1 MNKQKTIALFGA
13 TGATG
18 NEFLKLALKQNYR
31 VKALVRT
38 PEKFKITDENLTI
51 TKGDLSDE
59 KAISKVVENA
69 DNIVCMVSSL
79 KSPQKD
85 LMFNF
90 IKLLHSIML
99 KNKVTKLT
107 YMAGALCYAPNKPK
121 SLRVA
126 LMRNTL
132 GKITRVETSIA
143 DHDKV
148 MQYIHQ
154 RMLPDNLEVFVTLP
168 GGLGLTF
175 GESKKELKVYEKT
188 VLKSSR
194 FIDVA
199 YFTLQNMNNSTFF
212 GKYLYV
218 A

>member
-1 MNKQKTIALFGA
+1 MNNQKTIALFGA

-18 NEFLKLALKQNYR
+18 NEFLKLALKENYI

-38 PEKFKITDENLTI
+38 PEKLKITDANLTI
-51 TKGDLSDE
+51 IKGDLSDE
-59 KAISKVVENA
+59 KAISKVVENT

-85 LMFNF
+85 LMYNF
-90 IKLLHSIML
+90 IKVLHPIML
-99 KNKVTKLT
+99 KNKVAKLT
-107 YMAGALCYAPNKPK
+107 YMAGALCYAPNKKK

-126 LMRNTL
+126 LMRNTI

-154 RMLPDNLEVFVTLP
+154 RMHPDDLKIFVTLP
-168 GGLGLTF
+168 GGLGLTV
-175 GESKKELKVYEKT
+175 GESKKQLNVYEKT

-199 YFTLQNMNNSTFF
+199 KFTLQNIDNYF
-212 GKYLYV
+212 GGYLYV

>member
-1 MNKQKTIALFGA
+1 MSNQRTIALFGA
-13 TGATG
+13 TGSTG
-18 NEFLKLALKQNYR
+18 NEFLKLALKENYI

-38 PEKFKITDENLTI
+38 PEKLNITDENLTI
-51 TKGDLSDE
+51 IKGDLSNE
-59 KAISKVVENA
+59 EAISKVVESA

-85 LMFNF
+85 LMYNF
-90 IKLLHSIML
+90 IKLLHPIMQ
-99 KNKVTKLT
+99 KNKEVKLT
-107 YMAGALCYAPNKPK
+107 YMAGALCYPPNKKK

-148 MQYIHQ
+148 LQYIHQ
-154 RMLPDNLEVFVTLP
+154 RMLPANLKVFVTLP
-168 GGLGLTF
+168 GGLGLTD
-175 GESKKELKVYEKT
+175 GASKKQLEVYEKT
-188 VLKSSR
+188 VLKSST

-199 YFTLQNMNNSTFF
+199 DFTLKNMDNPIFF
-212 GKYLYV
+212 GRYLYV

>member
-18 NEFLKLALKQNYR
+18 NEFLKLALKQNYI

-38 PEKFKITDENLTI
+38 PEKIKITDANLTLI
-51 TKGDLSDE
+51 KGDLSNE
-59 KAISKVVENA
+59 EAISKVVENT

-79 KSPQKD
+79 KSPQKY

-90 IKLLHSIML
+90 IKILHPIML
-99 KNKVTKLT
+99 KNRVTKLT
-107 YMAGALCYAPNKPK
+107 YQAGALCYPPNKKK
-121 SLRVA
+121 SVKVA
-126 LMRNTL
+126 LMRNTV
-132 GKITRVETSIA
+132 GKLTRVETSIA

-148 MQYIHQ
+148 MQYIQHN
-154 RMLPDNLEVFVTLP
+154 MLSDNLNVFVTLP
-168 GGLGLTF
+168 GGLGLTV
-175 GESKKELKVYEKT
+175 GESKEELNVYEKI

-212 GKYLYV
+212 GRYLYV

>member
-1 MNKQKTIALFGA
+1 MNMQKTIALFGA

-18 NEFLKLALKQNYR
+18 NEFLKLALKQNYI

-38 PEKFKITDENLTI
+38 PEKLKITDANLTI
-51 TKGDLSDE
+51 IKGDLSNE

-69 DNIVCMVSSL
+69 DNVVCMVSSL

-85 LMFNF
+85 LMYDF
-90 IKLLHSIML
+90 IRVLHPIML
-99 KNKVTKLT
+99 KYKVTKLT
-107 YMAGALCYAPNKPK
+107 YMAGALCYAPSKKK

-126 LMRNTL
+126 LLRNTL
-132 GKITRVETSIA
+132 GKITGVETSIA

-148 MQYIHQ
+148 MQYIQ
-154 RMLPDNLEVFVTLP
+154 QKMLSDNLKVFVTLP
-168 GGLGLTF
+168 GGLGLTV
-175 GESKKELKVYEKT
+175 GESKKELNVYEKT

-199 YFTLQNMNNSTFF
+199 YFTLQSMDNPNFF
-212 GKYLYV
+212 GRYLYV

>member
-1 MNKQKTIALFGA
+1 MSNQRTIALFGA

-18 NEFLKLALKQNYR
+18 NEFLKLALKQNYI

-38 PEKFKITDENLTI
+38 PEKIKITDANLTLI
-51 TKGDLSDE
+51 KGDLSNE
-59 KAISKVVENA
+59 EAISKVVENA
-69 DNIVCMVSSL
+69 NNIVCMVSSL

-90 IKLLHSIML
+90 SKILHPIML

-107 YMAGALCYAPNKPK
+107 YQAGALCYPPNNKK

-132 GKITRVETSIA
+132 GKITRVETSIT
-143 DHDKV
+143 DHDRV
-148 MQYIHQ
+148 MQYIQ
-154 RMLPDNLEVFVTLP
+154 EKMLSDNLKVFVTLP
-168 GGLGLTF
+168 GGLGLTV
-175 GESKKELKVYEKT
+175 GESKKELNVYEKT
-188 VLKSSR
+188 ILKSSR

-199 YFTLQNMNNSTFF
+199 DFTLNNMDNTNYF
-212 GKYLYV
+212 GRYLYI

>member
-1 MNKQKTIALFGA
+1 MSNQRTIALFGA
-13 TGATG
+13 TGSTG
-18 NEFLKLALKQNYR
+18 NEFLKLALKENYI

-38 PEKFKITDENLTI
+38 PEKLKITDSNLTVI
-51 TKGDLSDE
+51 KGDLSNE
-59 KAISKVVENA
+59 KAISKVVEKA
-69 DNIVCMVSSL
+69 DNIICMVSSL

-85 LMFNF
+85 LMYNF
-90 IKLLHSIML
+90 IKVLHPIML
-99 KNKVTKLT
+99 KNKSATLT
-107 YMAGALCYAPNKPK
+107 YMAGALCYAPNKKK

-143 DHDKV
+143 DHDRV

-154 RMLPDNLEVFVTLP
+154 RMLPDNLKVFVTLP
-168 GGLGLTF
+168 GGLGLTV
-175 GESKKELKVYEKT
+175 GESKKRLKVYEKT

-199 YFTLQNMNNSTFF
+199 DFTLKNMDNPNFF
-212 GKYLYV
+212 GRYLYV